1 MYTPRFNPNS
11 AVSNWKGRLDY
22 LKGYPGKAMS
32 GALNGGFFGGGVS
45 ASGGTEYEYGIYK
58 AHVFTSSGT
67 FTITSNPNAQKFE
80 LLIVAGGGGP
90 GAVSNGGGGGAGGMR
105 TWLNGGGGT
114 NNDALTLAD
123 GAYSV
128 TIGAGGA
135 YSANNGNVSEFLVD
149 TSTTPDSYRA
159 TYGGRGGTGWSTGSH
174 AGGSG
179 GGGAGD
185 NTSANYGGTGN
196 WTEGNSPSYSPVE
209 GYNGAGGNQIW
220 NGNASGGG
228 GAAGAGTLH
237 DGSGIG
243 GNGGLARATT
253 ITTDGTSMYF
263 AGGGGGGAYNNSGSY
278 TVGGH
283 SGFYRQ
289 DTGLL
294 ASRGGMGA
302 GASGSTSNTDYT
314 AAAANWGGG
323 GGGSNASYAGGNG
336 GSGIVIVRYAT
347 DGSF

>member
-1 MYTPRFNPNS
+1 
-11 AVSNWKGRLDY
+11 
-22 LKGYPGKAMS
+22 
-32 GALNGGFFGGGVS
+32 
-45 ASGGTEYEYGIYK
+45 
-58 AHVFTSSGT
+58 
-67 FTITSNPNAQKFE
+67 
-80 LLIVAGGGGP
+80 
-90 GAVSNGGGGGAGGMR
+90 MR

-114 NNDALTLAD
+114 NNNAFELTA
-123 GAYSV
+123 GTYAV

-135 YSANNGNVSEFLVD
+135 YYANNGNVSEFLVD
-149 TSTTPDSYRA
+149 TSTNPDSYRA

-185 NTSANYGGTGN
+185 NTAANYGGTGN
-196 WTEGNSPSYSPVE
+196 WTEGTSPSYNPVE
-209 GYNGAGGNQIW
+209 GHNGAGGNQSW
-220 NGNASGGG
+220 NGNSSGGG

-237 DGSGIG
+237 DSSGNG

-263 AGGGGGGAYNNSGSY
+263 AGGGGGGAYRTTYSY
-278 TVGGH
+278 NVGGH
-283 SGFYRQ
+283 SGFYVR
-289 DTGLL
+289 DTNLL

-302 GASGSTSNTDYT
+302 GANGQTNSQLYT

-336 GSGIVIVRYAT
+336 GSGIVIVRYAM